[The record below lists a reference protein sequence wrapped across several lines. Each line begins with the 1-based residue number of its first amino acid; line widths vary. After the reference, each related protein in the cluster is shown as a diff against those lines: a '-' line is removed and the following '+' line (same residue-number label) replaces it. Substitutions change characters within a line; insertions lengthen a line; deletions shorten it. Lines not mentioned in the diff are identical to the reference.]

1 MPSQDS
7 CKTSL
12 KSFLEAHYSNPYLKF
27 EDVMRYFHFSKSHGY
42 ALFKKHLGAPFGIC
56 LRNVR
61 LTKAKDAMKNTP
73 YSITEIAYL
82 CGFTSLSTF
91 SKVFKE
97 KYGDN
102 PTTFRKKAFGIIP
115 LGKPAV

>member
-1 MPSQDS
+1 MDEQTQEI

-12 KSFLEAHYSNPYLKF
+12 ESFLENHYSNPYLKF
-27 EDVMRYFHFSKSHGY
+27 EDVTRHFRFSESHGY
-42 ALFKKHLGAPFGIC
+42 ALFKKHLGASFGVC
-56 LRNVR
+56 LQNVR
-61 LTKAKDAMKNTP
+61 LAKAREAMKNTP
-73 YSITEIAYL
+73 YSITEIAYM

-115 LGKPAV
+115 L